1 MLVYTNFFYTFAI
14 MNLSKR
20 QVDIITAS
28 KDLIG
33 EKGVR
38 NLTIKNI
45 AAKMCFSEPALYRHF
60 KGKNEI
66 IKALLIFHKHKI
78 QTNVASILKSEK
90 SAINKFKSILEF
102 KFEHIGKNPELVM
115 IVFSETSFQYN
126 SILSEVVNK
135 MIKQRTNKIM
145 QIIKDGQKEGSIRE
159 DVDPQQL
166 AIILL
171 GGIRNTILAWKLSG
185 FSSNLQADGK
195 KLWVTFEKIFKK

>member
-1 MLVYTNFFYTFAI
+1 

-33 EKGVR
+33 EKGLK

-60 KGKNEI
+60 KDKNEI

-78 QTNVASILKSEK
+78 QTNVASILNSEQ

-126 SILSEVVNK
+126 SVLSEVVNK
-135 MIKQRTNKIM
+135 MIKQRTKKIM

-159 DVDPQQL
+159 DIDPQQL

-185 FSSNLQADGK
+185 FKSNLQTDGK